1 MDTEVFCKITNAHT
15 DAVKAQ
21 RRRSAVTKT
30 INRRRKMR
38 AVGYALVILLQG
50 IAVFA
55 FGFIL
60 LYLLA
65 MMRLVLK

>member
-1 MDTEVFCKITNAHT
+1 MDTEVFCKIANDHT
-15 DAVKAQ
+15 DAVRAQ
-21 RRRSAVTKT
+21 RRRAEAAKV
-30 INRRRKMR
+30 INRRRKMK

-50 IAVFA
+50 MAVFA